1 MDANNPYHSPDTVI
15 ADRRDYEADVPS
27 EITAPIKHGW
37 IAACIS
43 GVLTLIATVFSMF
56 NGPNEVFAGAWS
68 LIDVALIAGFAFGI
82 WRRSRVAATLMFV
95 YFVLSKILIMQAT
108 GRPDGLVLGL
118 VFLIFYFRAM
128 TATFRY
134 HRFVKNWKRNPPPPR
149 ARLSDDPL
157 FAKPVAREENIT
169 GS

>member
-1 MDANNPYHSPDTVI
+1 MDANNPYTSPDAAV
-15 ADRRDYEADVPS
+15 ADRRAGYERDVPA
-27 EITAPIKHGW
+27 EITSPIKHGW
-37 IAACIS
+37 IAACVS
-43 GVLTLIATVFSMF
+43 GVLTLAATIISMI

-82 WRRSRVAATLMFV
+82 WRKSRVAATLMFL
-95 YFVLSKILIMQAT
+95 YFVASKILIMKAT

-128 TATFRY
+128 TATYRY

-149 ARLSDDPL
+149 TRLSDDPL
-157 FAKPVAREENIT
+157 FAKPAPAEERT
-169 GS
+169 S